1 MDIME
6 HLTIMVVSNI
16 TQFTADC
23 KRSAGK
29 LFYTIKCLFLSEE
42 WEKKE
47 PCVTVSTVL
56 KTLRIAV
63 EERMEDA
70 DTAPGIR
77 SIGTDDFPTD
87 HQYGGMVCPVTE

>member
-1 MDIME
+1 
-6 HLTIMVVSNI
+6 MVDSNI
-16 TQFTADC
+16 TQLSIDC
-23 KRSAGK
+23 KRDNGEP
-29 LFYTIKCLFLSEE
+29 FYTIKCLFLSEE

-47 PCVTVSTVL
+47 PCVTVSTIL
-56 KTLRIAV
+56 KALRIAV